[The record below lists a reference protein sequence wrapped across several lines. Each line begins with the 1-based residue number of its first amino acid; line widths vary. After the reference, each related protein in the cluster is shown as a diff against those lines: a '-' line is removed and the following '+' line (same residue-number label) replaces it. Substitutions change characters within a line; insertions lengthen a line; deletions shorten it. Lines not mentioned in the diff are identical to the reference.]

1 MSQPEESEQSYRQ
14 PEATPVGHEGSRV
27 DIHERPAWAVN
38 GWIGVVLVIAAIGG
52 AIAIGRSS
60 VIIDVVLIVIAILIA
75 SALVIVQPGQTK
87 VVRFFGSYVGTVRR
101 SGFWLLV
108 PLCDRRTL
116 SVRVRNFETNHL
128 KVNDADGNPV
138 EIAAIVVWQVADTSR
153 AVYAVD
159 NFVNFIEVQAESALR
174 HVATTHPYDDAGAGG
189 TSLRGSTDIVAGE
202 LASEVAARVALAG
215 VEIIEVRISH
225 LAYAQEIAQA
235 MLRRQ
240 QASAVVAARSR
251 IVEGAVGMVEMAL
264 DRLSER
270 DIVQL
275 DEERKAAMV
284 SNLLVVL
291 CGDQPP
297 SPVVNT
303 GSLY

>member
-1 MSQPEESEQSYRQ
+1 MNPAAQPYHQPEV
-14 PEATPVGHEGSRV
+14 TPVGHSGTRV
-27 DIHERPAWAVN
+27 DIHERAAWAIN
-38 GWIGVVLVIAAIGG
+38 GWAGVLVAAVCIAAVIVLAG
-52 AIAIGRSS
+52 SS
-60 VIIDVVLIVIAILIA
+60 APAVALAPGVAAVLILT
-75 SALVIVQPGQTK
+75 SLVIVQPGHTK

-101 SGFWLLV
+101 TGLSWIL
-108 PLCDRRTL
+108 PLADRRSL
-116 SVRVRNFETNHL
+116 SIRVRNFETSRL

-159 NFVNFIEVQAESALR
+159 DYIDFIEVQAESALR
-174 HVATTHPYDDAGAGG
+174 HVATTHPYDDPAGEG
-189 TSLRGSTDIVAGE
+189 TSLRGSTDIVAAE
-202 LASEVAARVALAG
+202 LAQEVAQRVAIAG
-215 VEIIEVRISH
+215 VEIVEVRISH
-225 LAYAQEIAQA
+225 LAYASEIAQA

-240 QASAVVAARSR
+240 QANAVVAARSR
-251 IVEGAVGMVEMAL
+251 IVEGATGMVELAL
-264 DRLSER
+264 SRLDER
-270 DIVQL
+270 GIVDL

-303 GSLY
+303 GTLYT